1 MFDYSTLIQKRKNDV
16 IINSNMK
23 VINNSKKKQST
34 NSTKAFDGVIFTTD
48 MVTHDAQNDPS
59 HNLPL
64 ANLDC
69 VFFASE
75 RVH

>member
-1 MFDYSTLIQKRKNDV
+1 
-16 IINSNMK
+16 MK

-69 VFFASE
+69 VFFCFRESTLAI
-75 RVH
+75 RTKGNMF